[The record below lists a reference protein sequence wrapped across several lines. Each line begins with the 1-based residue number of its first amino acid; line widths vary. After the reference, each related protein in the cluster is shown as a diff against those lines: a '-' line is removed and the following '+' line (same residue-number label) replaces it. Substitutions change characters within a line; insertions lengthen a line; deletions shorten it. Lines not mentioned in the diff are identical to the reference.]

1 MTDERRF
8 LTMDDGVRIAVT
20 LHTPD
25 HVPAPWPVVFEARPY
40 RKDDISDAN
49 AIYRRL
55 CDEGDLAVCRAD
67 VRGTGSSEGIAL
79 DEYTDREWSDWLFVI
94 AWLAE
99 QPWSNGN
106 VGMFGTSYS
115 GFNSLQMAALRP
127 PALKAII
134 PIYATDR
141 RFTDDV
147 HYGGGVRRGIDF
159 LDYPMNMVA
168 MNALPP
174 VPSVYGEGW
183 REEWLRRIDANE
195 PWELRWLE
203 EQTEGEYWRHG
214 SVWFDGYERIE
225 AATMIV
231 AGHADGY
238 RNMAFRGFERLGGS
252 KRLLFGP
259 WSHMSPR
266 FSMPGPRIDHVPEM
280 IRWWRRWLADEDN
293 GVDREPPIQ
302 VFMRRATRPEPDLA
316 DHEGEWRAEP
326 EWPPPGLRE
335 RVFDLGGAARSGG
348 GGLRT
353 DAGDPLDVRGD
364 VGVTGSIWCAADLPF
379 GSPWDQRPDEAHS
392 LVYDVAQPAEELA
405 IAGHVRAQLR
415 VSSSAPVAFLSAKLC
430 DVFLDGTSAMI
441 TRGIANLAHRDGH
454 DRPAPMPVD
463 ERVDVTIELDATA
476 YIVAPG
482 HRLRLDLAGAD
493 FPSSWPPPHA
503 GTLTVDAAASRL
515 VLPVLEE
522 PAGAEPPVFAPG
534 EPSPHQPG
542 RVTWTIEDDVLAR
555 ERRVRI
561 RHSGVRGQAGDID
574 ILDSYG
580 GEIGVSTVDPGRA
593 WANGATTFELAFP
606 EVRVRTASRGTLRTE
621 DGKWHLSLELDVF
634 EGDELIAE
642 RRWEHTVP
650 RGLH

>member
-1 MTDERRF
+1 MGDERRF

-25 HVPAPWPVVFEARPY
+25 HVPGPWPVVFEARPY
-40 RKDDISDAN
+40 RKDDISDAS

-55 CDEGDLAVCRAD
+55 CDEGGLAVCRAD
-67 VRGTGSSEGIAL
+67 VRGTGSSAGVAL
-79 DEYTDREWSDWLFVI
+79 DEYTGREWQDWLDVI
-94 AWLAE
+94 AWLAG

-115 GFNSLQMAALRP
+115 GFNSLQVAALRP

-238 RNMAFRGFERLGGS
+238 RNMAFRGFERLAGP

-280 IRWWRRWLADEDN
+280 IRWWRRWLADDDN

-302 VFMRRATRPEPDLA
+302 VFMRRATKPEPDLA

-326 EWPPPGLRE
+326 GWESAPSSSGKRCARAVAGCAPAPATRSRCAATWASP
-335 RVFDLGGAARSGG
+335 ARSGA
-348 GGLRT
+348 LPTCRS
-353 DAGDPLDVRGD
+353 VR
-364 VGVTGSIWCAADLPF
+364 P
-379 GSPWDQRPDEAHS
+379 
-392 LVYDVAQPAEELA
+392 
-405 IAGHVRAQLR
+405 
-415 VSSSAPVAFLSAKLC
+415 
-430 DVFLDGTSAMI
+430 GTSDP
-441 TRGIANLAHRDGH
+441 TRPTRSSTTWPSHR
-454 DRPAPMPVD
+454 RSW
-463 ERVDVTIELDATA
+463 R
-476 YIVAPG
+476 
-482 HRLRLDLAGAD
+482 
-493 FPSSWPPPHA
+493 SSDTFA
-503 GTLTVDAAASRL
+503 CTCESR
-515 VLPVLEE
+515 
-522 PAGAEPPVFAPG
+522 
-534 EPSPHQPG
+534 
-542 RVTWTIEDDVLAR
+542 
-555 ERRVRI
+555 RR
-561 RHSGVRGQAGDID
+561 
-574 ILDSYG
+574 
-580 GEIGVSTVDPGRA
+580 
-593 WANGATTFELAFP
+593 
-606 EVRVRTASRGTLRTE
+606 
-621 DGKWHLSLELDVF
+621 
-634 EGDELIAE
+634 
-642 RRWEHTVP
+642 RRW
-650 RGLH
+650 RS

>member
-1 MTDERRF
+1 
-8 LTMDDGVRIAVT
+8 MDDGVRIAVT

-25 HVPAPWPVVFEARPY
+25 HVTGPWPVVFEARPY
-40 RKDDISDAN
+40 RKDDISDAST
-49 AIYRRL
+49 IYRRL
-55 CDEGDLAVCRAD
+55 CDEGGLAVCRAD
-67 VRGTGSSEGIAL
+67 VRGTGSSEGVAL
-79 DEYTDREWSDWLFVI
+79 DEYTGREWQDWLAVI
-94 AWLAE
+94 AWLAG

-115 GFNSLQMAALRP
+115 GFNSLQVAALRP

-238 RNMAFRGFERLGGS
+238 RNMAFRGFERLAGP

-280 IRWWRRWLADEDN
+280 IRWWRRWLADDDN

-302 VFMRRATRPEPDLA
+302 VFMRRATMPEPDLV
-316 DHEGEWRAEP
+316 DHEGGWRAEP
-326 EWPPPGLRE
+326 AWPPAGLGE
-335 RVFDLGGAARSGG
+335 RTLELGEAVRSGG

-353 DAGDPLDVRGD
+353 GAGDPLEVRGD

-392 LVYDVAQPAEELA
+392 LVYDMAEPSAELA
-405 IAGHVRAQLR
+405 IVGHVRVHLR
-415 VSSSAPVAFLSAKLC
+415 VSSTTPVAFVSAKLC
-430 DVFLDGTSAMI
+430 DVFPDGTSAMI
-441 TRGIANLAHRDGH
+441 TRGIVNLAHRDGH
-454 DRPAPMPVD
+454 DRPAPMPVG
-463 ERVDVTIELDATA
+463 EPVDVTLELDATA
-476 YIVAPG
+476 YVVAPG
-482 HRLRLDLAGAD
+482 QRLRLDLAGAD

-503 GTLTVDAAASRL
+503 GTLTVDATASRL

-522 PAGAEPPVFAPG
+522 PATVEHAAFAPG
-534 EPSPHQPG
+534 EPSPHRPD

-561 RHSGVRGQAGDID
+561 RHGGVRGQAGDID

-580 GEIGVSTVDPGRA
+580 GEIGVSTTDPGRA
-593 WANGATTFELAFP
+593 WASGATTFELAFP
-606 EVRVRTASRGTLRTE
+606 EARVRTASRGTLRTE
-621 DGKWHLSLELDVF
+621 SGEWHLTLELDVF
-634 EGDELIAE
+634 EDDELIAE
-642 RRWEHTVP
+642 RRWHRTVP

>member
-40 RKDDISDAN
+40 RKDDISDAS

-55 CDEGDLAVCRAD
+55 CDEGGLAVCRAD
-67 VRGTGSSEGIAL
+67 VRGTGSSEGVAL
-79 DEYTDREWSDWLFVI
+79 DEYTTREWDDWLHVI

-115 GFNSLQMAALRP
+115 GFNSLQVAALRP

-174 VPSVYGEGW
+174 APSVYGEGW

-214 SVWFDGYERIE
+214 SVWFEGYERIE

-238 RNMAFRGFERLGGS
+238 RNMAFRGFERLAGP

-280 IRWWRRWLADEDN
+280 IRWWRRWLAGEDN
-293 GVDREPPIQ
+293 GVDHEPPIQ
-302 VFMRRATRPEPDLA
+302 VFMRRATTPEPDLA
-316 DHEGEWRAEP
+316 DHEGEWRAEL
-326 EWPPPGLRE
+326 EWPPAGLRE
-335 RVFDLGGAARSGG
+335 RILELGQAARSGG

-353 DAGDPLDVRGD
+353 RAGDPLEVRGD

-379 GSPWDQRPDEAHS
+379 GSPWDQRPDEANS
-392 LVYDVAQPAEELA
+392 LVYDVAEPAAELA
-405 IAGHVRAQLR
+405 IAGHVRVELR
-415 VSSSAPVAFLSAKLC
+415 VSSSAPVPFASAKLC
-430 DVFLDGTSAMI
+430 DVFPDGTSAMI
-441 TRGIANLAHRDGH
+441 TRGITNLAHRDGH

-463 ERVDVTIELDATA
+463 EPVDVTIELDATA
-476 YIVAPG
+476 YVVAPG

-493 FPSSWPPPHA
+493 FPSSWPPPSA

-522 PAGAEPPVFAPG
+522 PPGAGAPAFAPG
-534 EPSPHQPG
+534 EPSPHRPD

-561 RHSGVRGQAGDID
+561 RHGGVRGQAGDID

-593 WANGATTFELAFP
+593 WATGATTFELAFP
-606 EVRVRTASRGTLRTE
+606 EAKVRTASRGTLRTE
-621 DGKWHLSLELDVF
+621 DGEWHLSLELDVF
-634 EGDELIAE
+634 EGDELIAA
-642 RRWEHTVP
+642 RRWERTVP